1 MYVFI
6 WVEEQKKQT
15 VIKKTKQT
23 EETSMQKAK
32 QTQLWCL
39 VSVQLFLNTCITK
52 LSVTIKLD
60 NKHIIKFK
68 GNRFF
73 ILFLFF

>member
-23 EETSMQKAK
+23 R
-32 QTQLWCL
+32 
-39 VSVQLFLNTCITK
+39 
-52 LSVTIKLD
+52 
-60 NKHIIKFK
+60 NKHAKS
-68 GNRFF
+68 
-73 ILFLFF
+73 

>member
-23 EETSMQKAK
+23 EETGMQKAK

-39 VSVQLFLNTCITK
+39 VSASTVSQYMHYKT
-52 LSVTIKLD
+52 
-60 NKHIIKFK
+60 
-68 GNRFF
+68 
-73 ILFLFF
+73 

>member
-15 VIKKTKQT
+15 VIKKKKKQT

-39 VSVQLFLNTCITK
+39 VSASTVSQYLHYKT
-52 LSVTIKLD
+52 
-60 NKHIIKFK
+60 
-68 GNRFF
+68 
-73 ILFLFF
+73 

>member
-39 VSVQLFLNTCITK
+39 VSASTVSQYMHYKTQCYYKI
-52 LSVTIKLD
+52 
-60 NKHIIKFK
+60 
-68 GNRFF
+68 RQQAYY
-73 ILFLFF
+73 